1 MNHLSFYVQLPCR
14 RLADFQH
21 LCVKGNPINAHV
33 CGNIE
38 LPFVL
43 EGTMCTSLPG
53 RFANM
58 IDKFTNYTVKMRK
71 KAAVRVK
78 IQTYAWK
85 V

>member
-1 MNHLSFYVQLPCR
+1 
-14 RLADFQH
+14 
-21 LCVKGNPINAHV
+21 
-33 CGNIE
+33 
-38 LPFVL
+38 
-43 EGTMCTSLPG
+43 MCTSLPG
-53 RFANM
+53 RFAFSYNM